1 MQAAPVPYFQD
12 LLIPDLCNFCSYLN
26 YLIIQFISM
35 AVAVGKKKEKK
46 QPSLCKQKST
56 VHKLQA
62 VLNAVTLNLSVRT
75 HFQKHQRD

>member
-1 MQAAPVPYFQD
+1 
-12 LLIPDLCNFCSYLN
+12 
-26 YLIIQFISM
+26 M